1 MAYVCEQLLINQSD
15 LPTCL
20 LWVEQ
25 VTLNDMLGITTGQA
39 FALSAAFALLI
50 VTGAIFN
57 KLSKIGDKS
66 DG

>member
-1 MAYVCEQLLINQSD
+1 MAYVCEQLSIQNNVA
-15 LPTCL
+15 TCVA
-20 LWVEQ
+20 WVEQ
-25 VTLNDMLGITTGQA
+25 VTVNDLFGITTGQA